1 MDADQINQETAERL
15 LGGGPVD
22 PSAGPRPLVL
32 LLSAVRAAPRPA
44 ELAGEGLAVQ
54 GFRSARL
61 TPRPEAGGATHRDG

>member
-1 MDADQINQETAERL
+1 MDADQMDQETAERL

-32 LLSAVRAAPRPA
+32 LLSAVRAAARPA

-54 GFRSARL
+54 GFRSARRP
-61 TPRPEAGGATHRDG
+61 PRGEGDRATLRDE